1 MQLTE
6 ILLKNSS
13 SSVFAPKTDSFSAHE
28 SVVVDIAGCTELG
41 IIKGDAKADDVT
53 NLVQIIRKATEND
66 LKTNCE
72 NCKLAKS
79 MLPEIKKIANEQNLD
94 MKIGLI
100 TLSLDKSKITVN
112 YTAEE
117 RVDFRELIKILASKY
132 KAKIEMKQIGNRDE
146 TKAIGAMGM
155 CGRVCCCKAFLSD
168 FEKVSIKMAKNQN
181 IALNPNRINGMCGR
195 LLCCLK
201 YEDDYYMEMQKIMPK
216 INSFIVTPNGKGQVT
231 ATDFLRKT
239 VTVTFVKEDE
249 STEIKTYSVDDL
261 NLNKKSN

>member
-13 SSVFAPKTDSFSAHE
+13 ASVFSEKTDKFSARE
-28 SVVVDIAGCTELG
+28 SVVVDISGCLELG
-41 IIKGDAKADDVT
+41 IIKGEAKSDEAT
-53 NLVQIIRKATEND
+53 NLVEIVRSATSAD
-66 LKTNCE
+66 IKTNCE
-72 NCKLAKS
+72 NCRYAKTL
-79 MLPEIKKIANEQNLD
+79 LPEIKKIANEQNLD

-100 TLSLDKSKITVN
+100 TVSLDKSKITVN

-117 RVDFRELIKILASKY
+117 RVDFRDLVKILASKY

-146 TKAIGAMGM
+146 TKAIGAIGM

-168 FEKVSIKMAKNQN
+168 FDKVSIKMAKNQN
-181 IALNPNRINGMCGR
+181 IALNPSKINGMCGR

-201 YEDDYYMEMQKIMPK
+201 YEDDYYAEMQQIMPK
-216 INSFIVTPNGKGQVT
+216 LNSFIVTPDGKGQVT

-239 VTVTFVKEDE
+239 VTVTFTKEED
-249 STEIKTYSVDDL
+249 STEVKTYSIDDL
-261 NLNKKSN
+261 NLQKKNK